1 MITNGYSQEFLRPGE
16 IVEQEIRRA
25 ADLFCLTGGQEFRS
39 HYFSQPKSASCPPES
54 PVFLLL
60 LASIRLVISARS
72 AGNLTPCRGRPI
84 FQMAAASIPHPDQP
98 LLDAYSHAVVNAVE
112 VVSPAVVSIDVHK
125 AGSSGRR
132 SRAQAG
138 AGSGFVFA
146 ADGLILT
153 NSHVVD
159 DASEIEVTL
168 PDGREQ
174 RADLIGHDP
183 DTDVAVLKIT
193 APDLTALSFGD
204 SQALRPGQLVIA
216 IGNPYGFQHTV
227 TSGVVSALGRS
238 LRARSGRLIEGVIQT
253 DAALNPGNSGGPLVT
268 STGHVVG
275 VNTAIIAGGQ
285 GLSFAVPIRTVVAV
299 LPALLRDGRVRR
311 GYLGIA
317 GQDVPLLR
325 RVTRF
330 HRLTQPTG
338 VLVISLAAD
347 GPAAGAGVREGDIIV
362 AVDTVAVAGLDDLHR
377 LLTEDRIG
385 ATVKLGILRGAERLD
400 VSVRVADRA
409 PRL

>member
-1 MITNGYSQEFLRPGE
+1 
-16 IVEQEIRRA
+16 
-25 ADLFCLTGGQEFRS
+25 
-39 HYFSQPKSASCPPES
+39 
-54 PVFLLL
+54 
-60 LASIRLVISARS
+60 
-72 AGNLTPCRGRPI
+72 
-84 FQMAAASIPHPDQP
+84 MAAAPKPTQDQP
-98 LLDAYSHAVVNAVE
+98 LLDAYSRAVVNAVE
-112 VVSPAVVSIDVHK
+112 VVSPSVVSIDVQKH
-125 AGSSGRR
+125 GSSGWR

-159 DASEIEVTL
+159 DASEIQVTL

-183 DTDVAVLKIT
+183 DTDIAVLKIT

-268 STGHVVG
+268 SAGLVVG

-285 GLSFAVPIRTVVAV
+285 GLSFAVPIRTVVMV

-311 GYLGIA
+311 GYLGVA

-338 VLVISLAAD
+338 VLVISLEAD
-347 GPAAGAGVREGDIIV
+347 GPAAAAGLREGDIIV
-362 AVDTVAVAGLDDLHR
+362 SLDTFAVTGLDDLHR
-377 LLTEDRIG
+377 LLTADRIG
-385 ATVKLGILRGAERLD
+385 TSATMSILRASERLELT
-400 VSVRVADRA
+400 VLIVDRQ
-409 PRL
+409 PPKR